1 MIKLENGFFITT
13 DSNNW
18 TLNLE
23 LEKEV
28 DANGE
33 KKITQKNHWYYPSL
47 QLCLK
52 KYIQE
57 SLKNNNSIQE
67 VLNAIDNLYKEIE
80 TIKTKKQ

>member
-23 LEKEV
+23 LAKEV
-28 DANGE
+28 DADGE
-33 KKITQKNHWYYPSL
+33 KKTTTQSDRWYYPSL

-57 SLKNNNSIQE
+57 SLKSNNSIQE
-67 VLNAIDNLYKEIE
+67 LLTAIDNLHKEID
-80 TIKTKKQ
+80 TIKTKK